1 MLAAPNDPGESTVD
15 VNEAARMVGRSPE
28 TVRRWIWSGKLAA
41 QKRGRRL
48 MIPRDELAAFVA
60 ELDGAEAGLTLAE
73 WAAAARQA
81 LVASGGPTRGSR
93 SEEHTLNSSHGYIS
107 YAAFCL

>member
-41 QKRGRRL
+41 QKQGRRL
-48 MIPRDELAAFVA
+48 MIPRHELAAFVA

-81 LVASGGPTRGSR
+81 LVASGGPTRGSAADLVLADRRRR
-93 SEEHTLNSSHGYIS
+93 SEEPARL
-107 YAAFCL
+107 

>member
-1 MLAAPNDPGESTVD
+1 MLPAPDNPGEGTVD

-48 MIPRDELAAFVA
+48 MISRHELAAFIA
-60 ELDGAEAGLTLAE
+60 ELDRAESGLTLAE
-73 WAAAARQA
+73 WAAGARQA
-81 LVASGGPTRGSR
+81 LVASGEPNRGSAADLVLADRRRR
-93 SEEHTLNSSHGYIS
+93 SEQPAHL
-107 YAAFCL
+107 

>member
-1 MLAAPNDPGESTVD
+1 MLAAPDDPGESTVD

-41 QKRGRRL
+41 QKQGRRL
-48 MIPRDELAAFVA
+48 MISRPELAAFIA
-60 ELDGAEAGLTLAE
+60 ELDRAESGLTLAA

-81 LVASGGPTRGSR
+81 LVASGEPARGSAADLVLADRRRR
-93 SEEHTLNSSHGYIS
+93 SEEPARS
-107 YAAFCL
+107 